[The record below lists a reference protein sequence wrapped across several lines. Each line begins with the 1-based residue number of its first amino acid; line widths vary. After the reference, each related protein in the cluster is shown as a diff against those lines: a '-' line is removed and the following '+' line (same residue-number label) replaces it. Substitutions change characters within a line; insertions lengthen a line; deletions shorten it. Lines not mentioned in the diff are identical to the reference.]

1 MEKENEL
8 GLINQIDKEIRESD
22 AFTVLNGDNYI
33 QDSFIENGSILG
45 LRENAVELSAKELK
59 IFGRS
64 IESLI
69 LEVLRNEL
77 KTGGILSHHK
87 K

>member
-8 GLINQIDKEIRESD
+8 GLINQIDKEIRESG
-22 AFTVLNGDNYI
+22 AFTGLNGDNYI
-33 QDSFIENGSILG
+33 QDAFIDEGSILG
-45 LRENAVELSAKELK
+45 VRENAVELTAKELK

-77 KTGGILSHHK
+77 KPGGILSNHK

>member
-33 QDSFIENGSILG
+33 QDSFIENGSIFG
-45 LRENAVELSAKELK
+45 VRENSVELTAKELK

-77 KTGGILSHHK
+77 KTGGILSNHK